1 MNPLTTLP
9 TLRLKVAQLLK
20 RLYTSQFIRNASLVM
35 VLSVVSKTLAFFAS
49 AFAAKSMGPVH
60 YGISGI
66 AHTSALQVGLL
77 YYLGLDIVAIRRI
90 AANKYADS
98 TCKLIETIITLRLCI
113 ASAIALIWTGAV
125 WLMADELHKMAWTC
139 AGVILWLNALQ
150 LNFVFTAIEK
160 MPTLNAIQ
168 TFATSLSALGIFLVF
183 KPGAPAGLDLVF
195 TATSTAIIIGLSWMA
210 YWREFGRWPVS
221 SVLFHL
227 PTAELQNVLSESWKY
242 FVTVLVLYL
251 FTFFQI
257 PLIEMLSST
266 HEAGIYRTAFALTSG
281 LDYFL
286 QSFYLLLFPRV
297 IAWKEQNEQVLAEQQ
312 QRALLL
318 FSALG
323 VAIAIVVWIG
333 APIFYKHFLGR
344 EFLAGVD
351 ACRILMLAKLTG
363 FAVQI
368 YIQLLM
374 AMKRDTDFMIISCL
388 GAAISLTL
396 SLLLIPSMGGFGAA
410 CAAATGEMII
420 NASSVL
426 WFRKLRQ
433 AQLAVA
439 EAKS

>member
-1 MNPLTTLP
+1 
-9 TLRLKVAQLLK
+9 
-20 RLYTSQFIRNASLVM
+20 
-35 VLSVVSKTLAFFAS
+35 
-49 AFAAKSMGPVH
+49 
-60 YGISGI
+60 
-66 AHTSALQVGLL
+66 
-77 YYLGLDIVAIRRI
+77 
-90 AANKYADS
+90 
-98 TCKLIETIITLRLCI
+98 
-113 ASAIALIWTGAV
+113 
-125 WLMADELHKMAWTC
+125 
-139 AGVILWLNALQ
+139 
-150 LNFVFTAIEK
+150 
-160 MPTLNAIQ
+160 
-168 TFATSLSALGIFLVF
+168 
-183 KPGAPAGLDLVF
+183 
-195 TATSTAIIIGLSWMA
+195 
-210 YWREFGRWPVS
+210 
-221 SVLFHL
+221 
-227 PTAELQNVLSESWKY
+227 
-242 FVTVLVLYL
+242 
-251 FTFFQI
+251 
-257 PLIEMLSST
+257 
-266 HEAGIYRTAFALTSG
+266 
-281 LDYFL
+281 
-286 QSFYLLLFPRV
+286 
-297 IAWKEQNEQVLAEQQ
+297 
-312 QRALLL
+312 LL